1 MQQQPPYY
9 GHTPIPNLPPR
20 PPKTWWQRNGLLVG
34 LLGGAAL
41 LIGIGIWFALSI
53 AGKISS
59 GLSQATGGA
68 MEAMTTISEDDN
80 KYEYENLYT
89 ICNSDSIKYAS
100 FRIKLDELKAATNAV
115 SAEIHRQHIGFSDTL
130 KKEDAGLFNGMVITK
145 AFFIRSGRADK
156 LRNMC
161 ANYGRQSLRI
171 TGEEKSTLDDEFYI
185 YMPLDDESFA
195 YTNWKRHNF
204 SSDPL
209 TAKSTL
215 VNVIDDLRTFESN
228 RLDALEMQM
237 DEIDNNDTT
246 EQK

>member
-1 MQQQPPYY
+1 MQQQPHYY

-34 LLGGAAL
+34 LLGGALL
-41 LIGIGIWFALSI
+41 LIGLGIWFAVSI

-59 GLSQATGGA
+59 GITQVTSGA
-68 MEAMTTISEDDN
+68 MDAMTTIDENENTYDYD
-80 KYEYENLYT
+80 NLYT
-89 ICNSDSIKYAS
+89 MCNNDSIKYAS
-100 FRIKLDELKAATNAV
+100 FRIKLDELKAASNEV
-115 SAEIHRQHIGFSDTL
+115 SAEIHRQHIAFSDTL
-130 KKEDAGLFNGMVITK
+130 KKEKAGLLNGIVITK
-145 AFFIRSGRADK
+145 AFFLSSGRAEK

-185 YMPLDDESFA
+185 YMPLDDESYA

-204 SSDPL
+204 SSEPL

-215 VNVIDDLRTFESN
+215 VNVINDLRTFESN
-228 RLDALEMQM
+228 RLDVLETQM
-237 DEIDNNDTT
+237 YEIQNNDSTGH
-246 EQK
+246 K